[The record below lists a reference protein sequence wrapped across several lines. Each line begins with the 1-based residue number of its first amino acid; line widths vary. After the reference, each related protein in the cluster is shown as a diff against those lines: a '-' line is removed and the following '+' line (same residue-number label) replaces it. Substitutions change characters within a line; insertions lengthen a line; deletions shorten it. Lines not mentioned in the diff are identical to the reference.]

1 MATNL
6 VSYTT
11 SSSDN
16 EPSAT
21 IALPAGAV
29 AGDVLILFVA
39 KDGIAAPSIS
49 GFTQQY
55 AGSSSSSANDS
66 LWWKAVGAEPSD
78 YTVTMNGNERAWV
91 CLALFREVDTL
102 DPFQSFNSFVSTTGV
117 STSQVPQITRDISDQ
132 MCVAFLGLES
142 GNNANNGVNPTWGG
156 AGWTTVSDNQ
166 NGPAGTGS
174 GSAAGAFATQQTA
187 ATGVLGPDTFSY
199 GGGNSQNTTLAFALR
214 LGAAPEIGIT
224 STQIDIKRSDTGI
237 PISGFGFDAVQGS
250 GKVEIGDSQFYAS
263 ATLVEQNIASW
274 SDTFIEYDASGLSVF
289 PDGLLFL
296 FVTDSAG
303 NRSSVTIVFGLPN
316 YDIVL
321 SNSNPDHWWPF
332 NGAYDDVVGAN
343 PFTSTTVGTNG
354 FAALQICEDAPQ
366 TWRVQ
371 NGRREC
377 PNSGNM
383 NLSTTA
389 NRLMG
394 GWIRLGGIQTG
405 FSCLYEE
412 GGGVNNLAFFLGINN
427 TLIAQQADTSDDNV
441 QAFSDVSLEPN
452 RNYHILFR
460 FSYTEPTKKF
470 VLYLDG
476 IEQQS
481 TSGNPLLATDL
492 DAHGG
497 DISIGGPGGN
507 LEVGGTDVLFRS
519 QENTYYSQ
527 WVTYSQET
535 DADLPLDLFR
545 RGALPTYTISG
556 TEAQMQTQL
565 DALAGV
571 VGVNDPLTIRVEEA
585 NTALN
590 LSLSGF
596 TFNALSSIHLEY
608 RGAEPLNWT
617 NLNGT
622 NLTIEKVYAS
632 QDAVVTI
639 TNPATITLLGLE
651 PNTEIRLYVAGT
663 INEVGG
669 VENSGT
675 SESFELF
682 GVPAV
687 DIVIHNLDY
696 IYQKLDNIDTSA
708 SRSIPVQ
715 QFFDR
720 NYENP

>member
-1 MATNL
+1 MATSL

-11 SSSDN
+11 ANSDN
-16 EPSAT
+16 APNAT
-21 IALPAGAV
+21 IALPAGSV
-29 AGDVLILFVA
+29 SGDVLILFVA
-39 KDGIAAPSIS
+39 KDGGAAPSVS

-55 AGSSSSSANDS
+55 AGTSSGSANDS
-66 LWWKAVGAEPSD
+66 LWWKAVGVEPAN
-78 YTVTMNGNERAWV
+78 YTVTMNGNERAWC
-91 CLALFREVDTL
+91 CLALFREVDNI

-117 STSQVPQITRDISDQ
+117 SSSQVPQITRDISDQ

-142 GNNANNGVNPTWGG
+142 GNSGNPVSPAWSG
-156 AGWTTVSDNQ
+156 AGWTTISDNQ

-187 ATGVLGPDTFSY
+187 ATGLLGPDTYTY

-214 LGAAPEIGIT
+214 LGAPPEIGIN
-224 STQIDIKRSDTGI
+224 STQTEIKINDTSI
-237 PISGFGFDAVQGS
+237 PIDGFGFEPVQGS
-250 GKVEIGDSQFYAS
+250 GKVEIGDSADYS
-263 ATLVEQNIASW
+263 TATLVEQTVVAW
-274 SDTFIEYDASGLSVF
+274 SDTFIEYDETGLSVF

-296 FVTDSAG
+296 FVTDSDG
-303 NRSSVTIVFGLPN
+303 NRISVTLIFGLPS
-316 YDIVL
+316 YDIVIA
-321 SNSNPDHWWPF
+321 SSNPDHWWPLSG
-332 NGAYDDVVGAN
+332 NYDDAVGAN
-343 PFTSTTVGTNG
+343 PFTAVTVGTNG

-366 TWRVQ
+366 SWRVQ
-371 NGRREC
+371 DGRREC

-383 NLSTTA
+383 NTTITT

-452 RNYHILFR
+452 RNYHILFK
-460 FSYTEPTKKF
+460 FSYTEPTKEF
-470 VLYLDG
+470 VLFLDG
-476 IEQQS
+476 EKQQS
-481 TSGNPLLATDL
+481 TSGNPLLSTDL
-492 DAHGG
+492 DAHSG
-497 DISIGGPGGN
+497 DISLGGPGGN
-507 LEVGGTDVLFRS
+507 LEVGGTDVLFRN
-519 QENTYYSQ
+519 QEDTYFSQ
-527 WVTYSQET
+527 WVTYSEET
-535 DADLPLDLFR
+535 SEDLVKDLFR
-545 RGALPTYTISG
+545 RGALPTYNISG

-571 VGVNDPLTIRVEEA
+571 IGVNDPLTIRINDA
-585 NTALN
+585 GTPLS

-608 RGAEPLNWT
+608 RGTEPLNWT

-622 NLTIEKVYAS
+622 NLTIEKVYS
-632 QDAVVTI
+632 PQSGTVNI

-651 PNTEIRLYVAGT
+651 PNTEIRLYEAGT

-708 SRSIPVQ
+708 TRSIPVQ